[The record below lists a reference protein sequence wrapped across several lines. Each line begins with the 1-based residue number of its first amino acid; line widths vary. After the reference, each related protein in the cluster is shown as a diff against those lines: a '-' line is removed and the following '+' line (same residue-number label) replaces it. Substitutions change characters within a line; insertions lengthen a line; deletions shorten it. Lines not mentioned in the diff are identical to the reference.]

1 MFPRYLLESI
11 GLIII
16 TIIAYLISHNN
27 IEPSLEIT
35 ILGTFALGAQRLLPA
50 FQQIYS
56 SWAGMG
62 AQIYSARNVLDLLDQ
77 NAETEEDNFKNFEF
91 NKSFEIKCEA
101 VSFQYKKTVKETL
114 SNINFSIKP
123 GERIGIIG
131 KTGGG
136 KSTLLDLIMG
146 LLKPSSGRLLVNN
159 IDVNLKYN
167 KNFLKSYQSQ
177 ISHVPQNIFLSDSSI
192 IENIAFGVPNSEI
205 IMTKVKKA
213 AREAM
218 ADEFIENLP
227 EGYNTKVGERGIR
240 LSGGQRQRIAIARA
254 LYKDSRIIFFDE
266 ATSALDEKTERDLIN
281 SIYSLK
287 KDITLVMISHRLSTL
302 SYCEKI
308 VEIKNKKIYL
318 KTNN

>member
-1 MFPRYLLESI
+1 M
-11 GLIII
+11 
-16 TIIAYLISHNN
+16 
-27 IEPSLEIT
+27 
-35 ILGTFALGAQRLLPA
+35 
-50 FQQIYS
+50 
-56 SWAGMG
+56 
-62 AQIYSARNVLDLLDQ
+62 
-77 NAETEEDNFKNFEF
+77 
-91 NKSFEIKCEA
+91 
-101 VSFQYKKTVKETL
+101 
-114 SNINFSIKP
+114 
-123 GERIGIIG
+123 
-131 KTGGG
+131 
-136 KSTLLDLIMG
+136 MG

-159 IDVNLKYN
+159 IDVNLKHN

-177 ISHVPQNIFLSDSSI
+177 ISHVPQNIYLSDSSI

-227 EGYNTKVGERGIR
+227 EGYNTKVGES
-240 LSGGQRQRIAIARA
+240 LSLTFFKFMQRIAIARA

-318 KTNN
+318 KKNN